1 MGISGAVPLLLR
13 RLALMPVLVFAVLVF
28 TYAITQ
34 IAPGDPVRIIAGQRQ
49 IEPEQAQQIRE
60 EYGLDGNFAERF
72 GNYFV
77 GLITRG
83 DLGPSYYYRSPT
95 RSVQEL
101 LGERIWVS
109 TQINLIVLAL
119 VFGLGIPLGVYAG
132 TRRGTW
138 KDPATIA
145 FWKIFDSIPAPI
157 FIVLVALLLVEGL
170 APVFNAFGFNVPAA
184 WTPGDPASFLVPV
197 ISLSVPALGGT
208 ARFVRVSLLT
218 TLDDDYVRTAQ
229 AKGLTERR
237 VLYGHVLRNA
247 LLPLSTVIGL
257 SIVGVI
263 TGSIIIETRYGV
275 PGVGAFLFDS
285 INQRDFNVVLGFTL
299 LTATLFIVVNGV
311 IDIVYMFIDPRIR
324 YTARF
329 A

>member
-60 EYGLDGNFAERF
+60 EYGLEGNFAERF

-77 GLITRG
+77 GLVTRG

>member
-34 IAPGDPVRIIAGQRQ
+34 IAPGDPVRIIAGQRE
-49 IEPEQAQQIRE
+49 IEPEQAQQIRK
-60 EYGLDGNFAERF
+60 EYGLEGNFAERF

-77 GLITRG
+77 GLVTRG

-109 TQINLIVLAL
+109 AQINLIVTAVL
-119 VFGLGIPLGVYAG
+119 FGLGIPLGVYAG
-132 TRRGTW
+132 VRRGTW
-138 KDPATIA
+138 KDPALIG

-157 FIVLVALLLVEGL
+157 FIVLVALLLVEVL
-170 APVFNAFGFNVPAA
+170 APVFNAFGFNVPAV
-184 WTPGDPASFLVPV
+184 WTPGDPASFLIPV
-197 ISLSVPALGGT
+197 ISLSVPALGGM
-208 ARFVRVSLLT
+208 ARFVRVSLLA
-218 TLDDDYVRTAQ
+218 TLDDDYVRTAR
-229 AKGLTERR
+229 AKGLTDRR

-247 LLPLSTVIGL
+247 LLPLSTVFGL

-263 TGSIIIETRYGV
+263 GGSIIIETRYGV
-275 PGVGAFLFDS
+275 PGVGAFMFES
-285 INQRDFNVVLGFTL
+285 ILQRDFNVVLGFTL
-299 LTATLFIVVNGV
+299 LTATLFIVVNAV

-324 YTARF
+324 YTARL

>member
-1 MGISGAVPLLLR
+1 MGISGAIPLLLR
-13 RLALMPVLVFAVLVF
+13 RLALVPVLVFAVLLF

-34 IAPGDPVRIIAGQRQ
+34 IAPGDPVRIIAGQRE
-49 IEPEQAQQIRE
+49 IEPEQAQLIRE
-60 EYGLDGNFAERF
+60 EYGLEGNFVERF

-77 GLITRG
+77 GLVTRG

-109 TQINLIVLAL
+109 AQINLIVTAIL
-119 VFGLGIPLGVYAG
+119 FGLGIPLGVYAG
-132 TRRGTW
+132 VRRGTW
-138 KDPATIA
+138 KDPATIG

-170 APVFNAFGFNVPAA
+170 APVFNAFGFNVPAI

-197 ISLSVPALGGT
+197 VALTVPALGGM
-208 ARFVRVSLLT
+208 ARFVRVSMLT
-218 TLDDDYVRTAQ
+218 TLDDDYVRTAR
-229 AKGLTERR
+229 AKGLTDRR
-237 VLYGHVLRNA
+237 ILYGHVLRNA

-263 TGSIIIETRYGV
+263 GGSIIIETRYGV
-275 PGVGAFLFDS
+275 PGVGAFMFDS
-285 INQRDFNVVLGFTL
+285 ILQRDFNVVLGFTL
-299 LTATLFIVVNGV
+299 LTATLFIVVNALV
-311 IDIVYMFIDPRIR
+311 DVAYMFIDPRIR

-329 A
+329 T

>member
-1 MGISGAVPLLLR
+1 MGISGAIPLLLR
-13 RLALMPVLVFAVLVF
+13 RLALVPVLVFAVLVF
-28 TYAITQ
+28 TYVITQ
-34 IAPGDPVRIIAGQRQ
+34 IAPGDPVEIIAGQREIDQ
-49 IEPEQAQQIRE
+49 QQAEQIRE
-60 EYGLDGNFAERF
+60 EFGLNGNFFQRF

-77 GLITRG
+77 GLVTRA
-83 DLGPSYYYRSPT
+83 DLGPSYYYRSPA

-109 TQINLIVLAL
+109 AQINLIVMAL

-145 FWKIFDSIPAPI
+145 FWKIFDSIPSPI
-157 FIVLVALLLVEGL
+157 FIVVVVAFFAQWA
-170 APVFNAFGFNVPAA
+170 APVINAFGFNVPAV
-184 WTPGDPASFLVPV
+184 WTPGDPASYIVPV
-197 ISLSVPALGGT
+197 LALTIPALGGM
-208 ARFVRVSLLT
+208 ARFVRVSLLA
-218 TLDDDYVRTAQ
+218 TLDDDYVRTAR
-229 AKGLTERR
+229 AKGLTDRR

-263 TGSIIIETRYGV
+263 VGSIIIETRYGV
-275 PGVGAFLFDS
+275 PGVGAFLYRS
-285 INQRDFNVVLGFTL
+285 ITQRDFNVVLAFTL
-299 LTATLFIVVNGV
+299 LTATLFIVVNAV
-311 IDIVYMFIDPRIR
+311 IDIAYIFIDPRIR

-329 A
+329 S

>member
-1 MGISGAVPLLLR
+1 MGISGAIPLLLR
-13 RLALMPVLVFAVLVF
+13 RLALVPVLVFAVLLF

-34 IAPGDPVRIIAGQRQ
+34 IAPGDPVRIIAGQRE
-49 IEPEQAQQIRE
+49 IEPEQAQLIRE
-60 EYGLDGNFAERF
+60 EYGLEGNFVERF

-77 GLITRG
+77 GLVTRG

-109 TQINLIVLAL
+109 AQINLIVTAIL
-119 VFGLGIPLGVYAG
+119 FGLGIPLGVYAG
-132 TRRGTW
+132 VRRGTW
-138 KDPATIA
+138 KDPATIG

-170 APVFNAFGFNVPAA
+170 APVFNAFGFNVPAI

-197 ISLSVPALGGT
+197 VALTVPALGGM
-208 ARFVRVSLLT
+208 ARFVRVSMLT
-218 TLDDDYVRTAQ
+218 TLDDDYVRTAR
-229 AKGLTERR
+229 AKGLTDRR
-237 VLYGHVLRNA
+237 ILYGHVLRNA

-263 TGSIIIETRYGV
+263 GGSIIIETRYGV
-275 PGVGAFLFDS
+275 PGVGAFMFES
-285 INQRDFNVVLGFTL
+285 ILQRDFNVVLGFTL
-299 LTATLFIVVNGV
+299 LTATLFIVVNALV
-311 IDIVYMFIDPRIR
+311 DVAYMFIDPRIR

-329 A
+329 T